1 MESLTAFFVI
11 IFVGLFSGALLRK
24 LHFPWVIALILGGI
38 FIGPEFLD
46 IFEPNYT
53 TEFIGDVGLI
63 FMMFMAGLE
72 TKLDSFKESS
82 NKLLLLALINGFV
95 PFLIGMSLG
104 YVLGYKPVTILFMGV
119 VYISSSVAIVI
130 PTLEANNLF
139 KFQIGRAVMTTS
151 ILQDVA
157 SLIALSFLL
166 QKISPVTDIPL
177 YLFYP
182 MMIISLIILRYSLPK
197 IQEVLES
204 VIVKKDLFQEELRA
218 VFLILFGTILIFEL
232 LGLHPIVGGFFVGLV
247 LSDSISHDVLLGKIR
262 AIGYGVFIPTFF
274 VLVGLNTD
282 LKIIF
287 QAENAL
293 FTVLLVVTSSIL
305 AKLLSGYFGAKIVG
319 YDNAKALFFGASS
332 VPQLSTTL
340 AVSYTATTLGII
352 GPEIN
357 TAFVALSIIST
368 MVGPILMNRFDAKTL
383 TAGVTETIASK
394 IG

>member
-1 MESLTAFFVI
+1 
-11 IFVGLFSGALLRK
+11 
-24 LHFPWVIALILGGI
+24 
-38 FIGPEFLD
+38 
-46 IFEPNYT
+46 
-53 TEFIGDVGLI
+53 
-63 FMMFMAGLE
+63 
-72 TKLDSFKESS
+72 
-82 NKLLLLALINGFV
+82 
-95 PFLIGMSLG
+95 
-104 YVLGYKPVTILFMGV
+104 MGV